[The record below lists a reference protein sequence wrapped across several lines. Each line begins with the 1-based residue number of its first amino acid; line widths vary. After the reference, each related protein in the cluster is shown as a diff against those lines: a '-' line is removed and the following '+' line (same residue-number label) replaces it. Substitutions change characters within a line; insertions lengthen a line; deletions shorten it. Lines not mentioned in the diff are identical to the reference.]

1 MGSFSKI
8 KIVTIEQKA
17 DCIMPCMEW
26 LGIFCTTRR
35 PNERKKERNRNPN
48 KRTSNHK
55 RVSDANYPTQK
66 YSDVSRMTIQED
78 AVLEALCE
86 MTNIE
91 TEKALK
97 IDKVTGKERK
107 KLFQK
112 FSKHQET
119 EDLFNDENK
128 MREFM
133 RNITG
138 NSKRDRE
145 INDGIERT
153 SVRVSQSRISVGS
166 VVSRNSFQSLN
177 KIGTQNTQNSRI
189 NLEDEL
195 KMHREYR
202 QKQISQQNVM
212 HQSRGSKTSVATKKS
227 PIKNI
232 GPSDNRNRISEVTRE
247 SYSEYSE

>member
-1 MGSFSKI
+1 MG
-8 KIVTIEQKA
+8 
-17 DCIMPCMEW
+17 
-26 LGIFCTTRR
+26 
-35 PNERKKERNRNPN
+35 
-48 KRTSNHK
+48 NHK
-55 RVSDANYPTQK
+55 RVSDAIYPTQK
-66 YSDVSRMTIQED
+66 FSDISKMTIQED

-91 TEKALK
+91 PEKANSK
-97 IDKVTGKERK
+97 ILKVTGKERK

-112 FSKHQET
+112 FSMHQET

-128 MREFM
+128 MKEFM

-145 INDGIERT
+145 INDGIDRE

-166 VVSRNSFQSLN
+166 LVSRNSFQSRNSLN

-202 QKQISQQNVM
+202 QKQISQQQIM

-227 PIKNI
+227 PMKNNH
-232 GPSDNRNRISEVTRE
+232 GPSDKRD
-247 SYSEYSE
+247 

>member
-1 MGSFSKI
+1 MGSFSKK
-8 KIVTIEQKA
+8 KIVPTEQKA

-35 PNERKKERNRNPN
+35 PNERKKERNKNQN

-145 INDGIERT
+145 INDGIERE

-166 VVSRNSFQSLN
+166 LVSRNSFQSRNSLN

-202 QKQISQQNVM
+202 QK
-212 HQSRGSKTSVATKKS
+212 
-227 PIKNI
+227 
-232 GPSDNRNRISEVTRE
+232 
-247 SYSEYSE
+247 